1 MSNDELIRLKWLL
14 VKYRD
19 ELKKESDNP
28 ETTDLGE
35 SFTDANVARDIG
47 DVCEDIVKI
56 FGY

>member
-1 MSNDELIRLKWLL
+1 MSNDELIRLQWLL

-19 ELKKESDNP
+19 ELKKELDDP
-28 ETTDLGE
+28 EIADLGE

-47 DVCEDIVKI
+47 SVCEDIVKI

>member
-1 MSNDELIRLKWLL
+1 MSNDELIRLQWLL

-19 ELKKESDNP
+19 ELKKELDNP
-28 ETTDLGE
+28 EITDLGE

>member
-1 MSNDELIRLKWLL
+1 MTNDELIRLQWLL

-19 ELKKESDNP
+19 ELKKELDNP
-28 ETTDLGE
+28 KITDLGE